1 MTLYGRRGCH
11 LCDDMVA
18 ALQPCIV
25 ARGMTLQVVDVDID
39 PALKARF
46 DWDVPLLFCGE
57 LEICR
62 HEFDLSAFDRWL
74 EKRPN

>member
-1 MTLYGRRGCH
+1 MTLFGRRGCH
-11 LCDDMVA
+11 LCDDMA
-18 ALQPCIV
+18 ATLQPYIV
-25 ARGMTLQVVDVDID
+25 VTGIILQVVDVDTD

-62 HEFDLSAFDRWL
+62 HEVDLDAFVGWL
-74 EKRPN
+74 ETGSN